1 MNMKQYLSL
10 GLCILL
16 SACGTMYSAP
26 TSGPQA
32 KLRVVAKSADGYFAL
47 TRDITQTCSRDSPNF
62 PMIGG
67 DSKADPELLGMP
79 GSSAPGGD
87 KFERRITANAPLA
100 LTASTLY
107 RVGFG
112 QVLAMATV
120 IGQAHYQATAWTCNV
135 KVEFTPS
142 EGAQYEM
149 TYDFAPGKC
158 DVHLDTLEMSGEAV
172 TRTAVPIK
180 TSPASCGTV
189 VKGS

>member
-1 MNMKQYLSL
+1 MKQYMFM
-10 GLCILL
+10 GFCVLL
-16 SACGTMYSAP
+16 TGCGTMYSAP

-32 KLRVVAKSADGYFAL
+32 KLRVVAKNAEGYYAL
-47 TRDITQTCSRDSPNF
+47 TRDVTHTCSRDSPNF

-67 DSKADPELLGMP
+67 DSKADPELLGIP
-79 GSSAPGGD
+79 ESSGPSGD
-87 KFERRITANAPLA
+87 KFERRIAANAPIA
-100 LTASTLY
+100 LTASTMY

-120 IGQAHYQATAWTCNV
+120 IGQAHYQANAWACSV

-158 DVHLDTLEMSGEAV
+158 DVHLESLEVAGAV
-172 TRTAVPIK
+172 VSRKTVPIK
-180 TSPASCGTV
+180 TSSADCGTV
-189 VKGS
+189 LKGS